1 VITVDFDRLAI
12 EPGLR
17 ILDVGC
23 GSGRHVCAASRFR
36 DVVAIGADIQ
46 FDDAREARDRLRQIE
61 QLGEGGGGE
70 SLTLR
75 ADIHCLP
82 FGNDV
87 FDLVIC
93 SEVLEHVHDPHAAV
107 SEVVRVLK
115 QGGNLV
121 VSVPRYLPERIC
133 WELSDDY
140 HHANDGHLRI
150 YRKTELTALLEAAGV
165 KAWASHFAHSLH
177 TPYWWLKC
185 LVGPT
190 REDCRT
196 VNLYHRFLVWDM
208 MKHNPFTRF
217 LDTMLNPVIGKSAV
231 IYCRKE

>member
-1 VITVDFDRLAI
+1 MITVDFDRLAI
-12 EPGLR
+12 KPGAS

-36 DVVAIGADIQ
+36 DFVAVGADIR
-46 FDDAREARDRLRQIE
+46 FDDVSEARDRLRLVE
-61 QLGEGGGGE
+61 QLGEGGGGPYAA
-70 SLTLR
+70 LA
-75 ADIHCLP
+75 ADIKSLP
-82 FGNDV
+82 FEDDA

-93 SEVLEHVHDPHAAV
+93 SEVLEHVLDHRAAV

-115 QGGNLV
+115 RGGTLV

-133 WELSDDY
+133 WALSDDY
-140 HHANDGHLRI
+140 HRANDGHVRI
-150 YRKTELTALLEAAGV
+150 YRKAQLIALLEAFGV
-165 KAWASHFAHSLH
+165 KAWASHFAHALH

-190 REDCRT
+190 RADCRT

-208 MKHNPFTRF
+208 MKHNPFTRL

-231 IYCRKE
+231 VYGRKE

>member
-12 EPGLR
+12 EPGFR

-23 GSGRHVCAASRFR
+23 GTGRHVCAASRFR
-36 DVVAIGADIQ
+36 NVVAIGADIR
-46 FDDAREARDRLRQIE
+46 FHDACEARDRLRLIDR
-61 QLGEGGGGE
+61 LGEGGGGQ
-70 SLTLR
+70 SGTLT

-82 FGNDV
+82 FGDDA

-93 SEVLEHVHDPHAAV
+93 SEVLEHVHDHHGAV

-115 QGGNLV
+115 QGGDLV

-133 WELSDDY
+133 WALSDDY
-140 HHANDGHLRI
+140 HHANDGHMRI
-150 YRKTELTALLEAAGV
+150 YRKAELTALLEASGV
-165 KAWASHFAHSLH
+165 KAWASHYAHSLH

-208 MKHNPFTRF
+208 MKHSPFTRC

>member
-1 VITVDFDRLAI
+1 MITVDFDRLAI
-12 EPGLR
+12 APGFR

-36 DVVAIGADIQ
+36 GVVAVGADIR
-46 FDDAREARDRLRQIE
+46 FDDVREARDRLRLIE

-70 SLTLR
+70 SLTLT
-75 ADIHCLP
+75 ADIHGLP
-82 FGNDV
+82 FGDDV

-93 SEVLEHVHDPHAAV
+93 SEVLEHVRDPHTAV
-107 SEVVRVLK
+107 SEAVRVLK

-121 VSVPRYLPERIC
+121 VSVPRCLPERIC
-133 WELSDDY
+133 WALSDDY
-140 HHANDGHLRI
+140 HHANDGHVRI
-150 YRKTELTALLEAAGV
+150 YRKGELTALLEAAGV

-185 LVGPT
+185 LLGPT

-208 MKHNPFTRF
+208 MKHNSFTRF